1 MSAPR
6 LSEAEHDA
14 LAERMRDALWEIG
27 AGQRPAD
34 VALAVM
40 RAAGALL
47 RSCASPGN
55 EVALLGAGIFSLEAE
70 IELVRTG
77 HAPGP
82 VRQH

>member
-6 LSEAEHDA
+6 LSETEQDA
-14 LAERMRDALWEIG
+14 LAERMRNALWEIG

-47 RSCASPGN
+47 RGCATPGN
-55 EVALLGAGIFSLEAE
+55 EAAVLAAGIRSFEAE

>member
-6 LSEAEHDA
+6 LSETEQDA
-14 LAERMRDALWEIG
+14 LAERMRNALWEIG

-47 RSCASPGN
+47 RGCASPGN
-55 EVALLGAGIFSLEAE
+55 EVALLGAGICSLEAE
-70 IELVRTG
+70 IDLVRAG
-77 HAPGP
+77 LAPDP